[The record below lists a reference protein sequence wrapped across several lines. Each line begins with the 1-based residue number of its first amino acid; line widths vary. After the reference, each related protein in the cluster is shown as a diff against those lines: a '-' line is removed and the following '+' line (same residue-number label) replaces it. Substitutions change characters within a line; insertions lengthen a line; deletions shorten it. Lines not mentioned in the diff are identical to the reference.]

1 MRNFFIGLFYVRNF
15 ASSTEKR
22 SDVAEFYPCSTQVKL
37 NMKKTKFTLNIF
49 GVRIKECCASCAWKD
64 ATRLQTKRRCN
75 KQGKDV
81 SPCSCCK
88 HWTMS
93 RQMMEVHKSV
103 GQIKR
108 REYQLLLL
116 HIREREMEDG
126 VEERRIEDIRA
137 EFESQYGS
145 IYINF

>member
-1 MRNFFIGLFYVRNF
+1 
-15 ASSTEKR
+15 
-22 SDVAEFYPCSTQVKL
+22 
-37 NMKKTKFTLNIF
+37 MKKAKFTLNIF

-64 ATRLQTKRRCN
+64 ATRLMTKRRCV

-108 REYQLLLL
+108 REYQLYLLK
-116 HIREREMEDG
+116 IREEETRNE
-126 VEERRIEDIRA
+126 VIEERSVEDIRA

>member
-1 MRNFFIGLFYVRNF
+1 MRNF

-22 SDVAEFYPCSTQVKL
+22 GDVAEFYPCSTQEKL
-37 NMKKTKFTLNIF
+37 KMKKTKFTLNDF
-49 GVRIKECCASCAWKD
+49 GVRIKKCCASCVWED
-64 ATRLQTKRRCN
+64 ATRLQTKRRCT
-75 KQGKDV
+75 KLKKDV
-81 SPCSCCK
+81 CPSDCCPK
-88 HWTMS
+88 WAMS
-93 RQMMEVHKSV
+93 QQMMEVRKSV

-126 VEERRIEDIRA
+126 VEEGRDVMDIRA
-137 EFESQYGS
+137 EYESQYGS